1 MEQQRGERDEGEA
14 GGLTPHPSGDIRV
27 PVRKRSVQVLGRM
40 MSAMDSFHLSDCLQL
55 GFLADRCIQFQPQ

>member
-1 MEQQRGERDEGEA
+1 MEQQRAERDEGEA

-40 MSAMDSFHLSDCLQL
+40 MSAGHAIEIC
-55 GFLADRCIQFQPQ
+55 RIQVYLYLH

>member
-27 PVRKRSVQVLGRM
+27 PVRKALGRM
-40 MSAMDSFHLSDCLQL
+40 MSAMDLFHWSDCLQL
-55 GFLADRCIQFQPQ
+55 GFLADSCIQFQPQ